1 MSRTSPG
8 GRSARLRSLP
18 SWPTSCN
25 KRGLEVRADRS
36 VVVES
41 ARTSPLKVMFVGNQP
56 KAMKSKRAGER
67 AQTTAE
73 FVLISP
79 FLFLFLDSG
88 WMLKNWI
95 VVTNAA
101 REATRCA
108 VAQSCRDAGG
118 PVTPEALALTRVY
131 QGITGNLSG
140 QQVVVKYIDEDGDGV
155 IRPGDDIV
163 VCVKA
168 DNNYIS
174 PVLPMFSLITGG
186 AAIPSPLPIAARE
199 QMRL

>member
-1 MSRTSPG
+1 
-8 GRSARLRSLP
+8 
-18 SWPTSCN
+18 
-25 KRGLEVRADRS
+25 
-36 VVVES
+36 
-41 ARTSPLKVMFVGNQP
+41 MFVGNQP

-79 FLFLFLDSG
+79 FLFLFLFLIIDFG

-118 PVTPEALALTRVY
+118 PVTPEALALTRVG

-140 QQVVVKYIDEDGDGV
+140 KQVVVKYIDEDGDGR

-163 VCVKA
+163 VCVRA
-168 DNNYIS
+168 NNNYIS
-174 PVLPMFSLITGG
+174 PVLPMFSMVTGG
-186 AAIPSPLPIAARE
+186 GAIPNPLPIAARE
-199 QMRL
+199 QMRLELAPAGPVTVSPAGDTSCGFN